1 MNLVKKLLFLR
12 LTIVHQ
18 YMLMIQR
25 KISLILVEDPTNE
38 SEDTSITAEVEYSIN
53 VTEIKKGNFCEPVL
67 Q

>member
-53 VTEIKKGNFCEPVL
+53 VTEIKKGNFCKPVL

>member
-1 MNLVKKLLFLR
+1 
-12 LTIVHQ
+12 
-18 YMLMIQR
+18 MIQR

-53 VTEIKKGNFCEPVL
+53 VTEIKKGNFREPVL